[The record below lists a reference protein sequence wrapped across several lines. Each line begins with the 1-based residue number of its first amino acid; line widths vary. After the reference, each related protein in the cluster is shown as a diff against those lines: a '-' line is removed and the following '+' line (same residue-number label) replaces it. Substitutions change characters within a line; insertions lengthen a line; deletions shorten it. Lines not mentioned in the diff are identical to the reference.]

1 MSDTITFRVGPED
14 VEAIEAEQA
23 RLAAQG
29 VKINKS
35 QAVRSLISRASSIT
49 DEANGE
55 PKVVVS
61 EVFKEK

>member
-14 VEAIEAEQA
+14 VYAIEAEQA

-29 VKINKS
+29 VKVNKS
-35 QAVRSLISRASSIT
+35 QAVRSLIARASTIT

-55 PKVVVS
+55 PKS
-61 EVFKEK
+61 IKSKVFKTK